1 MTMPDVAQ
9 PPRWFVLAVWSTVAA
24 LSGIIGFT
32 AAAGLVDRM
41 PVATV
46 TGLVTAAGAVAWLR
60 RQPGV
65 SAAIAGA
72 PRRHRGVFAVGALL
86 LVGQLIFATAFVI
99 DPTFTRWEPRPWL
112 PHRSSHS
119 CVSAYWI
126 ACASVARMPAIYDQ
140 ALYDLPKPDPASPR
154 RPRTLGP
161 LAVDHYEYPPAFL
174 AVPRLIATVT
184 PDFWAFRRVW
194 FALMLGVTTV
204 GIVAVA
210 RRLDGATGSIA
221 TWLTPY
227 VLVAPAMVMTL
238 TIGNVQLATIA
249 ASLLAMLAFER
260 RRYPAGAALLAYA
273 TLSKLYPAVLL
284 FYLLLRRDW
293 RALGWTAA
301 WAGVILLV
309 TIADFGTAPY
319 LAFATEL
326 PSLLGGEAFSAL
338 RNPIA
343 VAVNESIPG
352 IPLKLGLFGVPYMGF
367 TASKII
373 GWTYTAVVLAVI
385 ARLALR
391 PADPRLAPLVW
402 LIIVILATL
411 RSPFVASYAP
421 FPSLWLATLL
431 AGLTWGR
438 SRVCVTAVAMWLVLA
453 FSFGVGGAAPAVNA
467 IWTFAHTIAAFAL
480 VVQAVRLV
488 APARAPVS
496 SPIPS
501 EAPASA

>member
-1 MTMPDVAQ
+1 MSTPEVS
-9 PPRWFVLAVWSTVAA
+9 PPRWFVLAVWSTVAV
-24 LSGIIGFT
+24 LSGIVGFT
-32 AAAGLVDRM
+32 AAAGLLDRT

-46 TGLVTAAGAVAWLR
+46 AGLVTAAAAVAWLR
-60 RQPGV
+60 RQPDV
-65 SAAIAGA
+65 SAAIAGV
-72 PRRHRGVFAVGALL
+72 PHQHRGVFAMGALL
-86 LVGQLIFATAFVI
+86 LLGQLIFATAYVI
-99 DPTFTRWEPRPWL
+99 EPTFTRWEPRPWL

-119 CVSAYWI
+119 CVSAYWV
-126 ACASVARMPAIYDQ
+126 ACEAVARTPAIYDE
-140 ALYDLPKPDPASPR
+140 ALYSLPKPDPASPR

-161 LAVDHYEYPPAFL
+161 LAVDNYEYPPTFL
-174 AVPRLIATVT
+174 AIPRLIAALT

-194 FALMLGVTTV
+194 FALMLAVTAA

-210 RRLDGATGSIA
+210 RRLDGATGSVA

-227 VLVAPAMVMTL
+227 VLAPPAMVMTL

-273 TLSKLYPAVLL
+273 TLSKLYPGLLL

-293 RALGWTAA
+293 RALGWTAG
-301 WAGVILLV
+301 WAVVILVV
-309 TIADFGTAPY
+309 TIADFGAAPY

-326 PSLLGGEAFSAL
+326 PNVLGGEAFSAL

-343 VAVNESIPG
+343 VAVNESVPG

-367 TASKII
+367 TASKIV
-373 GWTYTAVVLAVI
+373 GWAYTAIVLAVI

-391 PADPRLAPLVW
+391 PTDPRLAPLVW
-402 LIIVILATL
+402 MVIVILATM

-467 IWTFAHTIAAFAL
+467 IWTFGHTIAAFVL
-480 VVQAVRLV
+480 VVLTVRLV
-488 APARAPVS
+488 APARATVPSPVR
-496 SPIPS
+496 
-501 EAPASA
+501 SAALVSA